1 MASATTW
8 IALLRAVNVAGTG
21 KLPMK
26 ALAALFTAA
35 GCKEARTYIA
45 SGNVLFR
52 ADAKL
57 AAQVPARLGDAVE
70 RDFGFRP
77 AIVMRS
83 AAELAAVARN
93 NPFLRSGADEQRL
106 YVHFLADRPAAADVA
121 ALDPRRSPPDE
132 LRVVG
137 REVYLHLLNG
147 AGKTKITNAWLEG
160 KLKTAGTARNWRTV
174 TTLVELSGG

>member
-1 MASATTW
+1 MPPAATW
-8 IALLRAVNVAGTG
+8 VALLRAVNVAGSG

-35 GCKEARTYIA
+35 GCADVRTYIA

-52 ADAKL
+52 ADAKR
-57 AAQVPARLGDAVE
+57 AAQVPARIGDAVE

-77 AIVMRS
+77 AVVLRS
-83 AAELAAVARN
+83 AAELAAAARA
-93 NPFLRSGADEQRL
+93 NPFLRAGADEKRL

-147 AGKTKITNAWLEG
+147 AGTTKLTNAWLEA

-174 TTLVELSGG
+174 TTLAELAGG